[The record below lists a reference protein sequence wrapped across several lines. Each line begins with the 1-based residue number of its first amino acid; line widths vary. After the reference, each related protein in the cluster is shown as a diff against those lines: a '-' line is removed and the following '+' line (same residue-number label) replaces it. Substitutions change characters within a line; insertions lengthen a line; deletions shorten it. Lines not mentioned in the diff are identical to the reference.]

1 LILRKF
7 WTVFLLSGIL
17 KLSEQATPSTPPST
31 SGKGGMTMSTWRK
44 WLPGALGVTVLV
56 VIFAVLVVR
65 LGNARQELRTA
76 MAVEPTGIYYSQNV
90 MDGWNDGV
98 YHYQPGDQSLVMGN
112 DGVYHCQN
120 YFEDGMR
127 HMGWYTVDGRTIRFE
142 ATDGTVRAGVYVDG
156 ALYL

>member
-1 LILRKF
+1 
-7 WTVFLLSGIL
+7 
-17 KLSEQATPSTPPST
+17 
-31 SGKGGMTMSTWRK
+31 MSTWRK

-76 MAVEPTGIYYSQNV
+76 MAVEPTGNYYSQHI
-90 MDGWNDGV
+90 MDDLSDGI

-112 DGVYHCQN
+112 DGVYYCQN
-120 YFEDGMR
+120 YFEGGMR

-142 ATDGTVRAGVYVDG
+142 ATDGTVRAGIYVDG
-156 ALYL
+156 ALYLVDPDGTCHHLVQTSTVPVYDAGVLDLLPSPRPT

>member
-1 LILRKF
+1 
-7 WTVFLLSGIL
+7 
-17 KLSEQATPSTPPST
+17 
-31 SGKGGMTMSTWRK
+31 MSTWKK

-76 MAVEPTGIYYSQNV
+76 MAVEPTGNYYSQNV
-90 MDGWNDGV
+90 MDGWSDGV

-127 HMGWYTVDGRTIRFE
+127 HMGWYTVDGRAIRFE
-142 ATDGTVRAGVYVDG
+142 ATDGTVRTGVYVDG
-156 ALYL
+156 ALYLVEPDGTCHHLVQTSTVPVYDASVLDLLPSPRI

>member
-1 LILRKF
+1 
-7 WTVFLLSGIL
+7 
-17 KLSEQATPSTPPST
+17 
-31 SGKGGMTMSTWRK
+31 MSTWRK

-156 ALYL
+156 ALYLVEPDGTCHHLVQTSTVPGYDVRVLDLLPSPRPT